1 MIFGE
6 EKGRRL
12 SAWSRKTSSFSRG
25 NQWFESL
32 LLYQRVAV
40 SLVGI
45 RRGLGMAREIN
56 TREIVCLSVL
66 RGKSSKESC
75 EEVER
80 ATSRIYSQN
89 YIDSLRS
96 RAKNLIRMRCREL
109 EAPPM
114 SFAVLREIVEF
125 SAKYD
130 PPLTERALR
139 QLANAANIDQDVVV
153 QKHQERH
160 EHHVRA
166 QVRGVIVDRWTW
178 SLY

>member
-1 MIFGE
+1 
-6 EKGRRL
+6 
-12 SAWSRKTSSFSRG
+12 
-25 NQWFESL
+25 
-32 LLYQRVAV
+32 
-40 SLVGI
+40 
-45 RRGLGMAREIN
+45 MAREIN

-153 QKHQERH
+153 QKHQQRH
-160 EHHVRA
+160 EHHMRA

>member
-1 MIFGE
+1 
-6 EKGRRL
+6 
-12 SAWSRKTSSFSRG
+12 
-25 NQWFESL
+25 
-32 LLYQRVAV
+32 
-40 SLVGI
+40 
-45 RRGLGMAREIN
+45 MARELN

-66 RGKSSKESC
+66 RGKSSKQTC

-80 ATSRIYSQN
+80 ETGRIYSQN

-160 EHHVRA
+160 EHHMRA
-166 QVRGVIVDRWTW
+166 QVTGVIVDRWTW

>member
-1 MIFGE
+1 
-6 EKGRRL
+6 
-12 SAWSRKTSSFSRG
+12 
-25 NQWFESL
+25 
-32 LLYQRVAV
+32 
-40 SLVGI
+40 
-45 RRGLGMAREIN
+45 MARELN

-66 RGKSSKESC
+66 RGKSSKQTC

-80 ATSRIYSQN
+80 ETGRIYSQN

-160 EHHVRA
+160 EHHMRA

>member
-1 MIFGE
+1 
-6 EKGRRL
+6 
-12 SAWSRKTSSFSRG
+12 
-25 NQWFESL
+25 
-32 LLYQRVAV
+32 
-40 SLVGI
+40 
-45 RRGLGMAREIN
+45 MAREIN

-75 EEVER
+75 KEVER

-125 SAKYD
+125 SAKSD

-153 QKHQERH
+153 QKRQERH
-160 EHHVRA
+160 EHHMRA
-166 QVRGVIVDRWTW
+166 G
-178 SLY
+178 

>member
-1 MIFGE
+1 
-6 EKGRRL
+6 
-12 SAWSRKTSSFSRG
+12 
-25 NQWFESL
+25 
-32 LLYQRVAV
+32 
-40 SLVGI
+40 
-45 RRGLGMAREIN
+45 MAREIN

-75 EEVER
+75 EEVR
-80 ATSRIYSQN
+80 AGDQQNIQSELYRQPAVSRKESDPN
-89 YIDSLRS
+89 AVPGARGSADEFC
-96 RAKNLIRMRCREL
+96 RAAGDC
-109 EAPPM
+109 
-114 SFAVLREIVEF
+114 EF

-160 EHHVRA
+160 EHHMRA
-166 QVRGVIVDRWTW
+166 QVGGIIVDRWTW